1 MLQKRLYPRY
11 EKLHFCI
18 DYFSF
23 RLPRKECCALI
34 WLVVQVRRKYQNFI
48 RGDPYESGQAPL

>member
-1 MLQKRLYPRY
+1 MLQKRLYPLY
-11 EKLHFCI
+11 EKVLFFI

-34 WLVVQVRRKYQNFI
+34 WLVVEVFFAERV
-48 RGDPYESGQAPL
+48 